1 MKGKNKT
8 PYSQLTSIKYYKV
21 GECTSRSRKRSD
33 AKVGLYKYR
42 VGKGLMPLHFV
53 NQKKN
58 TSKASSNHIPRRPGP
73 IVIQG
78 QSFTIFATV

>member
-53 NQKKN
+53 NKKKKHFQGKFQSY
-58 TSKASSNHIPRRPGP
+58 TPAARPYSDTRAKFHY
-73 IVIQG
+73 I
-78 QSFTIFATV
+78 